1 MLVSPYRAADQQEVL
16 EVFDSNVP
24 RYFAESERAEFLEFL
39 GDFGDH
45 YLVGR
50 EEGKVVACGGHAP
63 RRDDPST
70 WTLCWGMVTAS
81 HHRRGLGAQLLRVRL
96 DAIAAT
102 GPATVLLATSQH
114 SAGFFERFGFV
125 TENVVPDGF
134 APGIDQY
141 DMRLR
146 P

>member
-1 MLVSPYRAADQQEVL
+1 MLISAYQAADLREVL
-16 EVFDSNVP
+16 DVFDCNVP
-24 RYFAESERAEFLEFL
+24 KYFAESERAEFEEFL
-39 GDFGDH
+39 GSFGDR

-50 EEGKVVACGGHAP
+50 EEGKLIACGGYAP
-63 RRDDPST
+63 HRTEPGT
-70 WTLCWGMVTAS
+70 WTLCWGMVAAE
-81 HHRRGLGAQLLRVRL
+81 HHRRGLGAQLLRHRL

-102 GPATVLLATSQH
+102 GPATVVLATSQH

-125 TENVVPDGF
+125 TANVVPDGF

-146 P
+146 L